1 MRILLK
7 QQEMPSKNINYEPS
21 VESPAETLTNY
32 LDDHKNILSNVFTFD
47 SVSKAV
53 ADFMSKISSSKSD
66 AIILTSSAGAKLSR
80 SKREDT
86 EYNANAISAYTTE
99 YSQNKTF
106 INVFGT
112 NCSAMFTDIYL
123 QDQSLTIQTPTNPN
137 YLTVTGSSF
146 TCTSNF
152 SQYFFFNFTYFL

>member
-1 MRILLK
+1 MGL
-7 QQEMPSKNINYEPS
+7 
-21 VESPAETLTNY
+21 
-32 LDDHKNILSNVFTFD
+32 FTFD

-106 INVFGT
+106 IN
-112 NCSAMFTDIYL
+112 AMCK
-123 QDQSLTIQTPTNPN
+123 S
-137 YLTVTGSSF
+137 
-146 TCTSNF
+146 
-152 SQYFFFNFTYFL
+152 

>member
-1 MRILLK
+1 
-7 QQEMPSKNINYEPS
+7 MPSKNINYEPS

-66 AIILTSSAGAKLSR
+66 AIILTSSAGIKLSR

-86 EYNANAISAYTTE
+86 AYNANAF
-99 YSQNKTF
+99 SQNKTF

-123 QDQSLTIQTPTNPN
+123 QDQSLSIQTPTSPN

-152 SQYFFFNFTYFL
+152 SQYFIFYFAYFLQIFIKFYLD

>member
-1 MRILLK
+1 MLLK

-21 VESPAETLTNY
+21 VESPAKTLTNY
-32 LDDHKNILSNVFTFD
+32 LDEHKNLLSNVVTFD
-47 SVSKAV
+47 SVSKAL

-66 AIILTSSAGAKLSR
+66 AIILTSSSGTKLSR

-86 EYNANAISAYTTE
+86 VPGYNQEYNK
-99 YSQNKTF
+99 NKTF

-112 NCSAMFTDIYL
+112 NCSAMFTSIYL
-123 QDQSLTIQTPTNPN
+123 QDQSLTIATPLVPN

-146 TCTSNF
+146 TCSNNF
-152 SQYFFFNFTYFL
+152 SQ